1 LNVFEITQPIEYKV
15 VLCGKQPS
23 STVWARQWL
32 KIRMLILKGNFS
44 LINFHVKKRFAENE
58 TLLEMACLHDFAAV
72 RQGEIMKL
80 KLIRFN
86 LSGLGQRCVVECSS
100 RRYIIQECSL
110 FQRPHTKMY
119 FS

>member
-1 LNVFEITQPIEYKV
+1 
-15 VLCGKQPS
+15 
-23 STVWARQWL
+23 
-32 KIRMLILKGNFS
+32 MLILKGNFS
-44 LINFHVKKRFAENE
+44 LINSYVKKRFPENRS
-58 TLLEMACLHDFAAV
+58 LWEMACLHDFSEV

-86 LSGLGQRCVVECSS
+86 LSGPGQRCVVECRR

-110 FQRPHTKMY
+110 YQSSRTKMY